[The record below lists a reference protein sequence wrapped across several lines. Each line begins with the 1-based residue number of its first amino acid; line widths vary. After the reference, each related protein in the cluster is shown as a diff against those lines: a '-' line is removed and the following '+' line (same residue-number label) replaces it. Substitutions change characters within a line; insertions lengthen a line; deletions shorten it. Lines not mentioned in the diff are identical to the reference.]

1 MKYHW
6 LFVLHTQHVPVRA
19 LHCPLLNH
27 KCSVPERL
35 SCASHR
41 LLPGQPLDKV
51 IGMMYKLPGDD
62 RQAILATEL
71 LQVRHLQVMKVDQ
84 VQGKDMSTFCNCTC
98 NSHDSLLMLTCFAS
112 QMLADVHAKG
122 IAHGDLKPAN
132 IFLDLQSCQTMT
144 HVLDWGLAKRYQPGI
159 LQPAMHI
166 AGWRYQYPQSA
177 NKCLD
182 LNLQPHSRVASCP
195 AGEKHVLLQGTLEY
209 LAPEVLDQ
217 WIAKSQGLEPAPCDP
232 ASADMWS
239 MGVVLFE
246 VYTCKNPFRVS
257 FVSEYAHQLQS

>member
-1 MKYHW
+1 MSDSNLTLPTAHEVSLVVYFTHTACNCESAT
-6 LFVLHTQHVPVRA
+6 LPFV
-19 LHCPLLNH
+19 NH
-27 KCSVPERL
+27 KCSVPEHL

-51 IGMMYKLPGDD
+51 IGMMYKLPADD
-62 RQAILATEL
+62 RRAILTRTATEL
-71 LQVRHLQVMKVDQ
+71 LQVRHLQVVKVDQ

-159 LQPAMHI
+159 LQPAI
-166 AGWRYQYPQSA
+166 CRLEIPVSA
-177 NKCLD
+177 ISKSSVSQLD
-182 LNLQPHSRVASCP
+182 LTP
-195 AGEKHVLLQGTLEY
+195 
-209 LAPEVLDQ
+209 
-217 WIAKSQGLEPAPCDP
+217 
-232 ASADMWS
+232 
-239 MGVVLFE
+239 
-246 VYTCKNPFRVS
+246 
-257 FVSEYAHQLQS
+257 